1 MPVVL
6 LNYNELIGFINDND
20 FDTIVKPNL
29 RNASQTKEQLLSSIK
44 KDKKTWVENIPFLNE
59 VAKNTI
65 SLRDIVSITQG
76 TNYTRS

>member
-1 MPVVL
+1 MLSICTIAL
-6 LNYNELIGFINDND
+6 LLRFINDND
-20 FDTIVKPNL
+20 FDTTVKPNL